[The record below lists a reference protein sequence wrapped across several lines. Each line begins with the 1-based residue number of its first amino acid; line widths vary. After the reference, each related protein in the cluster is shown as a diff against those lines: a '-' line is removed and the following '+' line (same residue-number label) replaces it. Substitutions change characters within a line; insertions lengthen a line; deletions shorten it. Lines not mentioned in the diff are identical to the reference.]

1 MCFEKALHAF
11 TPLWQHG
18 AISALPTLCGRKAIS
33 VASYL
38 GERLLFT
45 CVLMVVSAMVSQP
58 FLEP

>member
-18 AISALPTLCGRKAIS
+18 GISALLTLFGRKTIA

-38 GERLLFT
+38 GKRLLFT
-45 CVLMVVSAMVSQP
+45 CVLMVVSAMVS
-58 FLEP
+58 